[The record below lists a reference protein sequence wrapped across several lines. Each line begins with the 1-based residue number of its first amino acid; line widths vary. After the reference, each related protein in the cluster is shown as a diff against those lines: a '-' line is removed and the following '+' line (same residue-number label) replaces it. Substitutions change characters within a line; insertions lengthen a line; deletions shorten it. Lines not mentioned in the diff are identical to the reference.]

1 MCDDYMNAGG
11 RAMLE
16 QRSGV
21 PRNEA
26 HQSRTMGFLRQ
37 PILYLK
43 VSSATRNNKV
53 QLTKTEQ
60 SKE

>member
-1 MCDDYMNAGG
+1 
-11 RAMLE
+11 MLE

-37 PILYLK
+37 PILYLYLK